1 MTIVTTSKDLD
12 ALTIVVVAE
21 FDAEAD
27 RVWQLWADPRKL
39 ERWWGPPEWP
49 ASFTRH
55 DFVAGGESRYHMT
68 GPDGEQPGGYW
79 RISEVDPQTR
89 FVVEDGFT
97 DATGTPTPDDPVVM
111 EVTLDGHSG
120 GTRMTLT
127 STFASAEQ
135 LDAMVKMGMEEGLAG
150 ALGQIDAVLAE
161 AA

>member
-1 MTIVTTSKDLD
+1 MTIVTTSKDLE

-21 FDAEAD
+21 FDAGAD

-49 ASFTRH
+49 ATFTRH

-79 RISEVDPQTR
+79 RISEIDPQTR

-97 DATGTPTPDDPVVM
+97 DDTGNPAPGDPVVM
-111 EVTLDGHSG
+111 ELRLEEQPG

-135 LDAMVKMGMEEGLAG
+135 LDAMVSMGMEEGLAG